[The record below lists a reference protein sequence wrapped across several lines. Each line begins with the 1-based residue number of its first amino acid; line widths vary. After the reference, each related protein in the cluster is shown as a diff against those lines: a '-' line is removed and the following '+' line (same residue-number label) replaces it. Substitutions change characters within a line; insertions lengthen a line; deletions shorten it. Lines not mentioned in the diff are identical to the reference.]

1 MADIAPEFRIFIG
14 ARDLSSL
21 GYKDSVKRIV
31 VEEDDTLADIL
42 TVDLINADEELTND
56 ILFQEKSTIRLELG
70 TEGDLTNFGT
80 FVLEEPEFLFPE
92 GTAPV
97 VRLIGYGQGI
107 LLAETEKRRTFR
119 QMTDSQVANQ
129 IANEYGLKTFD
140 QDGNPTIETTPDNF
154 EEIVQANQ
162 SDMKF
167 LWERADLNGF
177 LVYVEGGALHFHSMK
192 YKSPEVTLQWGRAE
206 SAVPQFGGLDRVAY
220 QVINAKFKVRTF
232 LKGRKLTESNRD
244 KLAKRGVTWTS
255 ANEPDALTAKQMTDP
270 NLRRASKVVS
280 GMGLQPEE
288 FLINRGQSS
297 NFSEVKRL
305 ATEGAKAR
313 QFIVEGS
320 LLTRNA
326 PKIRAKRI
334 VTLRNLGQF
343 SGEVYVKTAR
353 HEIDPDRRGYTVRLD
368 IRRTT
373 VGTLAPG
380 TAKPKPSATSSTGTM
395 RPDPIRDDTL
405 RRVPISQRGI
415 VG

>member
-1 MADIAPEFRIFIG
+1 MTDIAPEFRIFIG
-14 ARDLSSL
+14 ARDLASL
-21 GYKDSVKRIV
+21 GYKDSVKRLV
-31 VEEDDTLADIL
+31 VEEHDTLADML

-56 ILFQEKSTIRLELG
+56 ILFQEKSTARLELG

-92 GTAPV
+92 GSVPI

-119 QMTDSQVANQ
+119 QMTDSQVASQ

-140 QDGNPTIETTPDNF
+140 EDGNPTIETTSENF
-154 EEIVQANQ
+154 EELVQASE

-167 LWERADLNGF
+167 LWDRADLNGF
-177 LVYVEGGALHFHSMK
+177 LVYVERGALHFHSMK
-192 YKSPEVTLQWGRAE
+192 YIQPEVTLEWGRTE
-206 SAVPQFGGLDRVAY
+206 PSVPQFGRLERTLY
-220 QVINAKFKVRTF
+220 KVINAKFKVRTF

-255 ANEPDALTAKQMTDP
+255 VNEPDALTSKQLTDP
-270 NLRRASKVVS
+270 NIRRASAVVA
-280 GMGLQPEE
+280 GTGLQPEE
-288 FLINRGQSS
+288 FLINRGQSI

-326 PKIRAKRI
+326 PRIRAKRI
-334 VTLRNLGQF
+334 ITLRGLGQF
-343 SGEVYVKTAR
+343 SGESYVKSAR
-353 HEIDPDRRGYTVRLD
+353 HEIDPERRGYTVRLD
-368 IRRTT
+368 VRRAT
-373 VGTLAPG
+373 VGRLSPG
-380 TAKPKPSATSSTGTM
+380 TARPKPSATSSTGTM

-405 RRVPISQRGI
+405 RSVPISQRGI